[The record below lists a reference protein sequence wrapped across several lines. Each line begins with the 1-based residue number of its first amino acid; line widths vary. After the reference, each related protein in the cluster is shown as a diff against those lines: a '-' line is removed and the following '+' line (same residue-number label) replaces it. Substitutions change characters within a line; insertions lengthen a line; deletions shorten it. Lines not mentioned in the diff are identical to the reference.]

1 MAKYWDRFANEYVDE
16 KDLEITAP
24 PERYYLIQDI
34 PGTVQSL
41 RDTIVRAEE
50 AIKILLDE

>member
-16 KDLEITAP
+16 KNLEVTAP
-24 PERYYLIQDI
+24 PERYYLIKDI
-34 PGTVQSL
+34 PETVQSL
-41 RDTIVRAEE
+41 RDTIKQAEE

>member
-16 KDLEITAP
+16 KDLEVTAP
-24 PERYYLIQDI
+24 PERYHIVRDI
-34 PGTVQSL
+34 PGTVQFL
-41 RDTIVRAEE
+41 RDTIARAEE